1 MAQMP
6 DFRAQYQ
13 IPMAAVI
20 DSYRQ
25 KAVDEQNMRIQNE
38 QMAMQR
44 RAEPI
49 NQLTRLASLV
59 HLGQSIA
66 SDMVANSTQK
76 QMANAR
82 VTYSELLGKGNELVP
97 SETMGQAKLFTNTPT
112 GREYTSVP
120 TNETVPYSTTPE
132 YSRAAEQAFQ
142 TAYPDAYAARK
153 SKLYDPEP
161 IGTEEAT
168 KTAINYLEPGK
179 KKPTPSYQK
188 GTKIYEVGTDRELS
202 GGFIT
207 TPVVASERLAQN
219 SLGTAGTFNAATD
232 EFTPFP
238 PSGKNTGIV
247 GLQERAPVVAV
258 NVQKSLDDFSLDN
271 QKVATLAGK
280 NAGARQSLKIFS
292 NPSKYKENSIT
303 AAMNGMVKASDDA
316 GQITDA
322 DRAAFSE
329 AASVI
334 EKFRSKGYK
343 AIKGELSPEVQKQ
356 LLNLASIAEER
367 TRLQLKNVRETA
379 INSAKAKAGSY
390 WDDSIADQVPTVDQV
405 VVSFSPVPSNN
416 PADTSNKQ
424 DELLKALAKIG
435 EDLKRMEEKRR
446 AAMGGN

>member
-132 YSRAAEQAFQ
+132 YSKAAEQAFQ
-142 TAYPDAYAARK
+142 TAYPEKYAEEKA
-153 SKLYDPEP
+153 KLYDPFPDENKNQKDRLENRVFPDGQPRTVKYEAGTDNVYTMDGKLIPPEIARDLIPSYAPVTVMTPEGPALFNRTPGP
-161 IGTEEAT
+161 INTTSKAT
-168 KTAINYLEPGK
+168 PVGEK
-179 KKPTPSYQK
+179 KKEIAQLNQPELDRLED
-188 GTKIYEVGTDRELS
+188 TKKSFQTDAVYKAAVLKQAELETAES
-202 GGFIT
+202 
-207 TPVVASERLAQN
+207 VVNTKNWVADASLLSTSAK
-219 SLGTAGTFNAATD
+219 SI
-232 EFTPFP
+232 
-238 PSGKNTGIV
+238 GK
-247 GLQERAPVVAV
+247 E
-258 NVQKSLDDFSLDN
+258 
-271 QKVATLAGK
+271 
-280 NAGARQSLKIFS
+280 AGAL
-292 NPSKYKENSIT
+292 NENDIQRLTS
-303 AAMNGMVKASDDA
+303 
-316 GQITDA
+316 
-322 DRAAFSE
+322 
-329 AASVI
+329 
-334 EKFRSKGYK
+334 
-343 AIKGELSPEVQKQ
+343 SPEVARRIKTKISKWKEGVIPEEDRDDFREIIGVLKTKQ
-356 LLNLASIAEER
+356 AEIINNRLEVY
-367 TRLQLKNVRETA
+367 TRNAEKQVRNADRDFLKNYIYDTGESSQSSG
-379 INSAKAKAGSY
+379 I
-390 WDDSIADQVPTVDQV
+390 
-405 VVSFSPVPSNN
+405 SP
-416 PADTSNKQ
+416 Q
-424 DELLKALAKIG
+424 
-435 EDLKRMEEKRR
+435 EE
-446 AAMGGN
+446 AANFFKGL